1 MDPSQI
7 EVTNIIDVP
16 LTDNKGRLR
25 SLKELAGKVVILDF
39 HAFGAP
45 GSTERIM
52 TLRDIYGK
60 YHDRGLEIYQ
70 VSVDPDEHFW
80 KTQTAALPW
89 ISVHD
94 EDALNSQYLSRYN
107 VQQVPTFFLIDKSN
121 SLYKR
126 DSQIKN
132 LENEIEGL
140 L

>member
-1 MDPSQI
+1 M
-7 EVTNIIDVP
+7 
-16 LTDNKGRLR
+16 
-25 SLKELAGKVVILDF
+25 
-39 HAFGAP
+39 
-45 GSTERIM
+45 
-52 TLRDIYGK
+52 
-60 YHDRGLEIYQ
+60 
-70 VSVDPDEHFW
+70 SVDPDEHFW

>member
-1 MDPSQI
+1 
-7 EVTNIIDVP
+7 
-16 LTDNKGRLR
+16 
-25 SLKELAGKVVILDF
+25 
-39 HAFGAP
+39 
-45 GSTERIM
+45 M

-107 VQQVPTFFLIDKSN
+107 VQQET
-121 SLYKR
+121 SLK
-126 DSQIKN
+126 I
-132 LENEIEGL
+132 LER
-140 L
+140 